1 MVNMTDFHNSSQATN
16 VTKAIFDRQKELMA
30 KYEGI
35 EEANGLLE
43 THDVPVDIDSYK
55 GQARLKNFAW
65 RVTEELTEALEPLFT
80 REKVEKGSDA
90 YLHMVEEFIDAVHFM
105 AELTI
110 LSGLDTEENH
120 MFSFDHCL
128 KQAVLGFNPEAN
140 SSLDLVK
147 ETMEVIFWMGMAM
160 NCLKNKP
167 WKQTHVTTDEE
178 KYKSFILA
186 SGMSLTI
193 ILGKFFNIA
202 EQDLLNCYLNKAD
215 VNKFRQESG
224 Y

>member
-1 MVNMTDFHNSSQATN
+1 MTDFKNDVKTDSPSK
-16 VTKAIFDRQKELMA
+16 VIFTRQKELMA

-35 EEANGLLE
+35 EERNGLLE

-65 RVTEELTEALEPLFT
+65 RVTEELTEALEPVYANNFT
-80 REKVEKGSDA
+80 LVPGSDE
-90 YLHMVEEFIDAVHFM
+90 YVHTIEEFIDAVHFL

-110 LSGLDTEENH
+110 LSGLDNNPV
-120 MFSFDHCL
+120 FDTNPIEKVSVNNPTYL
-128 KQAVLGFNPEAN
+128 VMNTMTVIMNLG
-140 SSLDLVK
+140 L
-147 ETMEVIFWMGMAM
+147 AM

-167 WKQTHVTTDEE
+167 WKQTHVTTDVE
-178 KYKSFILA
+178 KYSQYIINAGKIL
-186 SGMSLTI
+186 TV
-193 ILGKFFNIA
+193 ILRDYFGLYGEGLA
-202 EQDLLNCYLNKAD
+202 NCYLNKAD

>member
-1 MVNMTDFHNSSQATN
+1 MVNMTDFKNDVKTDSPSK
-16 VTKAIFDRQKELMA
+16 VIFARQKELMA

-35 EEANGLLE
+35 EERNGLLE

-65 RVTEELTEALEPLFT
+65 RVTEELTEALEPVYANNFT
-80 REKVEKGSDA
+80 LAPNSED
-90 YLHMVEEFIDAVHFM
+90 YIHTIEEYIDAVHFM

-110 LSGLDTEENH
+110 LSGLDDQPI
-120 MFSFDHCL
+120 FDISPKERVEINNPFYL
-128 KQAVLGFNPEAN
+128 VINTMLVIMNLG
-140 SSLDLVK
+140 L
-147 ETMEVIFWMGMAM
+147 AM

-167 WKQTHVTTDEE
+167 WKQTHVTTDVE
-178 KYKSFILA
+178 KYSQYIVNAGKVLTLILRDYFGLQGDKLA
-186 SGMSLTI
+186 
-193 ILGKFFNIA
+193 
-202 EQDLLNCYLNKAD
+202 NCYLNKAD

>member
-1 MVNMTDFHNSSQATN
+1 MVNMTDFKNDVKTDSPSK
-16 VTKAIFDRQKELMA
+16 VIFTRQKELMA

-35 EEANGLLE
+35 EERNGLLE

-65 RVTEELTEALEPLFT
+65 RVTEELTEALEPVYTNNFT
-80 REKVEKGSDA
+80 LAPNSED
-90 YLHMVEEFIDAVHFM
+90 YIHTIEEYIDAVHFM

-110 LSGLDTEENH
+110 LSGLDDQPI
-120 MFSFDHCL
+120 FDIPPKERVEINNPFYL
-128 KQAVLGFNPEAN
+128 VINTMLVIMNLG
-140 SSLDLVK
+140 L
-147 ETMEVIFWMGMAM
+147 AM

-167 WKQTHVTTDEE
+167 WKQTHVTTDVE
-178 KYKSFILA
+178 KYSQYIVNAGKVLTLILRDYFGLQGDKLA
-186 SGMSLTI
+186 
-193 ILGKFFNIA
+193 
-202 EQDLLNCYLNKAD
+202 NCYLNKAD